1 MRYRIAA
8 AAEQELD
15 EAVEWYY
22 QQQAGLQQ
30 QFLDEF
36 RSTIAR
42 IQARPLIYQELKPDL
57 RRVLMRRFPYSVIYE
72 ISDDSLLI
80 LAIAHLHRR
89 PFFWHSRPAP

>member
-15 EAVEWYY
+15 EAVEWYR
-22 QQQAGLQQ
+22 QQQEGLQMR
-30 QFLDEF
+30 FLVEF

-42 IQARPLIYQELKPDL
+42 IQAQPVIYQELRPGI
-57 RRVLMRRFPYSVIYE
+57 RRALMRRFPYSVIYE
-72 ISDDSLLI
+72 ISDDAMLI

-89 PFFWHSRPAP
+89 PFYWASGSVP

>member
-1 MRYRIAA
+1 MRYGINA

-15 EAVEWYY
+15 KAVEWYR

-42 IQARPLIYQELKPDL
+42 IQAQPKIYRELKPGIH
-57 RRVLMRRFPYSVIYE
+57 RALMHRFPYSVIYE
-72 ISDDSLLI
+72 ILDDTLLV
-80 LAIAHLHRR
+80 LAIGHQHRR
-89 PFFWHSRPAP
+89 PYYWLK